1 MDWNKGFSAQYDLMK
16 VDPVSFLD
24 IGFLKFT
31 AGTIDSKKDGM
42 MQSADLTM
50 TEDPGECWVR
60 VYLKARQTTG
70 GARVA
75 LFTGLTSAPERKMD
89 GVRPTYNVECYSVLK
104 PVDDVLVPRGYY
116 APAGADAAAL
126 VAELL
131 SVGPAPVEVDPDGPS
146 LVEAIVAEDDMSH
159 LDVAWLILDA
169 IGWRMVIDGSGTVR
183 ICPPA
188 TESSA
193 TFDTRNNDVIELA
206 LTDEQDWFSVPNCIR
221 VVSGQQYVE
230 YKDSDPNSRVS
241 TVSRKANRGGTGE
254 IWMSDSASSIGSNES
269 LAEYAMRTLRSQ
281 QSPARTVG
289 YSRRFNP
296 AVMIGDLVTLGLSS
310 AGISGTFRVT
320 SQKIDLGYGCRTTEE
335 VVAV

>member
-24 IGFLKFT
+24 MGFLKFT
-31 AGTIDSKKDGM
+31 AGTIDNKSDGL

-60 VYLKARQTTG
+60 VYLKARQTAG

-89 GVRPTYNVECYSVLK
+89 GARPTYNVECYSVLK
-104 PVDDVLVPRGYY
+104 PVDDILVPRGYY
-116 APAGADAAAL
+116 APAGADAVTL

-131 SVGPAPVEVDPDGPS
+131 SAGPASVEIDQDGPS
-146 LVEAIVAEDDMSH
+146 LVESIVAEDDMSR
-159 LDVAWLILDA
+159 LDVAWLILNA
-169 IGWRMVIDGSGTVR
+169 IGWRLRIEGTGTVH

-188 TESSA
+188 TDSSA
-193 TFDTRNNDVIELA
+193 TFDTRNNDIIELE
-206 LTDEQDWFSVPNCIR
+206 LTDTQDWFSVPNCIR

-230 YKDSDPNSRVS
+230 YKDDDPDSTVS
-241 TVSRKANRGGTGE
+241 TVSRKTNRGGTGE
-254 IWMSDSASSIGSNES
+254 IWTSDNASSIGSNES
-269 LAEYAMRTLRSQ
+269 LAEYAIRTLRSQ
-281 QSPARTVG
+281 QAPARTVG
-289 YSRRFNP
+289 YSRRFTP
-296 AVMIGDLVTLGLSS
+296 AVMVGDLVTLGLSS
-310 AGISGTFRVT
+310 ARISGTFRV
-320 SQKIDLGYGCRTTEE
+320 SGQKIELGYGCRTTEE